1 MINLFDYLTVKNIAG
16 IITAFFLL
24 VVLSYYYL
32 LFLKVKK
39 PKLKEKFSSI
49 TVIMPAHNEEKVI
62 KQSLQAVISADFGG
76 KKEIIVVD
84 DGSIDKTANIV
95 STFKK
100 EGVMLIRSKH
110 CGKSSSINKAL
121 KIAEGDTIAI
131 VDADSCIH
139 KDSLKEIVKE
149 LSRDNIVGA
158 SGVVRVKNR
167 KRLLGMWMHIEQVYY
182 SLIRLIFSKLNANI
196 NTPGP
201 LSAYRKKELI
211 EIGGFSTKGYAEDVD
226 ITIRLIRKGYQIG
239 YAEDAIVDTYMPT
252 DLKGFFRQR
261 LRFARGT
268 IDILRRHMK
277 ANTSMIDVYTM
288 PILLFS
294 YVQAVIM
301 GAFTSYQIF
310 SGYFTYFVSK
320 GIYLDFQ
327 VVKFF
332 FEWFSI
338 FGFIRWVISVFTG
351 QTELT
356 IITAIG
362 ILSTLLSYPLYFLAI
377 YKFDKKFDLW
387 HLIPI
392 TFMFPFWIMIMVI
405 YAISIPE
412 YFNKNQ
418 YNIWKKNE

>member
-1 MINLFDYLTVKNIAG
+1 MINLFDYLAAKNIAG

-24 VVLSYYYL
+24 IVLSYYYL
-32 LFLKVKK
+32 LFLKVRK
-39 PKLKEKFSSI
+39 PEITEMFSSI

-62 KQSLQAVISADFGG
+62 MQSLHAVLSADFKGR
-76 KKEIIVVD
+76 KEILVVD
-84 DGSIDKTANIV
+84 DGSIDKTAEIV
-95 STFKK
+95 SSFKK
-100 EGVMLIRSKH
+100 KGVILIRTSH

-121 KIAEGDTIAI
+121 KIAKGDVIAI

-149 LSRDNIVGA
+149 LSRDNIAGA

-201 LSAYRKKELI
+201 LSAYRKKALV

-268 IDILRRHMK
+268 IDILKRHMR

-301 GAFTSYQIF
+301 GVFTLYQIF
-310 SGYFTYFVSK
+310 SGYFTYFIAK
-320 GIYLDFQ
+320 GVYINFP
-327 VVKFF
+327 VFKFF

-338 FGFIRWVISVFTG
+338 VGFIRWVISIING

-362 ILSTLLSYPLYFLAI
+362 ILSTLLSYPLYLVAI
-377 YKFDKKFDLW
+377 YKFDKKFDIW

-392 TFMFPFWIMIMVI
+392 MFMFPFWIMIMVI

-412 YFNKNQ
+412 YFKRNQ